1 MPLTNTAIR
10 AAKPQAKAV
19 KLFDG
24 GGLYLEVSPAGG
36 KWWRWKYR
44 FAGKENRLS
53 FGVYPDVPLKA
64 AREKRDSARRQ
75 LAAGID
81 PSQARRAEKAAQSN
95 AGDFEAIAREWHAK
109 SSHTWVS
116 NHRETILKRL
126 EANVFPWL
134 GSRPCGGIKASDLL
148 AVLRRIEERGALE
161 TAHRTMQVCGQVFRY
176 AIATGRAERDPT
188 ADLRGALPAPKERHL
203 ASITDPKRVGELL
216 RAMDTYEGFFAT
228 KCALRLAPL
237 VFVRPGELRKA
248 QWSEIDLDK
257 AEWRIPAERMKMRA
271 QHLVPLSRQAVAILR
286 ELEPL
291 TNRPILT
298 QPEAPRYVFPGART
312 RLRPM
317 SENAILAALRRMGY
331 TKEEMTGHGFRSTAS
346 TLLHE
351 LGWNHHVI
359 ERQLSH
365 AERDAVSAAYNF
377 AEHLPERR
385 KMMQAWADYLDGL
398 KVSAE
403 VTPIFKEATNGRSIS
418 RG

>member
-1 MPLTNTAIR
+1 
-10 AAKPQAKAV
+10 
-19 KLFDG
+19 
-24 GGLYLEVSPAGG
+24 
-36 KWWRWKYR
+36 
-44 FAGKENRLS
+44 
-53 FGVYPDVPLKA
+53 
-64 AREKRDSARRQ
+64 
-75 LAAGID
+75 
-81 PSQARRAEKAAQSN
+81 
-95 AGDFEAIAREWHAK
+95 
-109 SSHTWVS
+109 
-116 NHRETILKRL
+116 
-126 EANVFPWL
+126 
-134 GSRPCGGIKASDLL
+134 
-148 AVLRRIEERGALE
+148 
-161 TAHRTMQVCGQVFRY
+161 
-176 AIATGRAERDPT
+176 
-188 ADLRGALPAPKERHL
+188 
-203 ASITDPKRVGELL
+203 
-216 RAMDTYEGFFAT
+216 MDTYEGFFAT

-271 QHLVPLSRQAVAILR
+271 QHLVPLSRQAVTILG

-317 SENAILAALRRMGY
+317 SENAILAALCRMGY
-331 TKEEMTGHGFRSTAS
+331 TKEEMTGHGFRSMAS

-359 ERQLSH
+359 ERQLTH
-365 AERDAVSAAYNF
+365 AERDVVSAAYNF

-398 KVSAE
+398 KVSAD